1 MLLENLDLEPGED
14 ILTVVRK
21 HWFILASELL
31 GVGAGALFPIIA
43 LNAFF
48 GISGAY
54 GILTI
59 DPSAYTPEITFLTT
73 LWLLFSVFSGFV
85 IWTHYFLDLW
95 IVTDRRIISVE
106 QVHFFNRNVAIF
118 RLERLQ
124 DIEFKIKGLIQTF
137 FNYGTISAQTAG
149 HMEANFTSSGMPN
162 PDQLQATI
170 QKAMDARLSELNN
183 RPNLTASELSGE

>member
-1 MLLENLDLEPGED
+1 MLLEKLDLEPGED

-21 HWFILASELL
+21 HWFILASELAGVVVVALLPIVLLNVFL
-31 GVGAGALFPIIA
+31 GV
-43 LNAFF
+43 
-48 GISGAY
+48 SGKYGVLTVDTAAY
-54 GILTI
+54 
-59 DPSAYTPEITFLTT
+59 APEITFLTT

-85 IWTHYFLDLW
+85 VWTHYFLDLW

-124 DIEFKIKGLIQTF
+124 DIEFKIKGLIATF

-149 HMEANFTSSGMPN
+149 HMEANFTSTGMPN

-170 QKAMDARLSELNN
+170 QKAMDARLAELNN
-183 RPNLTASELSGE
+183 RPNLSASELAGE

>member
-1 MLLENLDLEPGED
+1 MLLESLDLEPGED

-21 HWFILASELL
+21 HWFVLASELA
-31 GVGAGALFPIIA
+31 GVVVGALLPIIL
-43 LNAFF
+43 LNIFF
-48 GISGAY
+48 GVSGAY

-59 DPSAYTPEITFLTT
+59 DTNAYTPQITFLAT

-106 QVHFFNRNVAIF
+106 QIHFFNRNVAIF

-124 DIEFKIKGLIQTF
+124 DIEFKISGLIQTF

-149 HMEANFTSSGMPN
+149 HHEANFKSSGMPN

-183 RPNLTASELSGE
+183 RPNLSGFETAGE